1 MMRKIWAV
9 SVILSM
15 SNLFA
20 GEPPMLRET
29 PFAQVLEKMNKG
41 QALLLEVGSDSCH
54 SYQIMGKLLY
64 TVKQE
69 HPNYP
74 IYFVNV
80 KKEREAAFKLKIQMI
95 PTQIV
100 LDEKGNEVYRH
111 VDILSPEELNS
122 VLQQYISIHELKT
135 HKE

>member
-1 MMRKIWAV
+1 MMRKIWAI
-9 SVILSM
+9 SVILLAA
-15 SNLFA
+15 NLFA
-20 GEPPMLRET
+20 NEPMLQET
-29 PFAQVLEKMNKG
+29 MFSEVSKQIGTGKPV
-41 QALLLEVGSDSCH
+41 LLEVGSDSCH
-54 SYQIMGKLLY
+54 SCQIMGKLLY

-100 LDEKGNEVYRH
+100 IGKDGKEAYRH
-111 VDILSPEELNS
+111 VGILTKEELYSLLNK
-122 VLQQYISIHELKT
+122 YFGA
-135 HKE
+135 KE